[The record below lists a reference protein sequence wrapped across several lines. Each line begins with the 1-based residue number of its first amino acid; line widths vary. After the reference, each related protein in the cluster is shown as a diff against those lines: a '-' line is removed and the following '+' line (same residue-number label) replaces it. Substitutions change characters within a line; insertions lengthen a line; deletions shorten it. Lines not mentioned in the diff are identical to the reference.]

1 MEDLSYLTTEYARNK
16 MIESY
21 NMEEKMENEVIE
33 IKNQSIQATPATLL
47 NIAIEKGADL
57 EKLEKLMD
65 LQIKWEENQAKKAY
79 FAAMASFKANPPEIE
94 KDKNVDYTTKAG
106 NKVKYD
112 HASLGN
118 VTQKIS
124 AALGEHGL
132 SAAWKTQQ
140 DDKKI
145 TVTCRISHSLGY
157 GEETSLSSSPDDSG
171 GKNPIQSLGSTI
183 TYLERYTLLAL
194 TGLATQDQDDDGNG
208 AVAYISDKQKSTI
221 IDMINDKQADEA
233 KFCEYMKVDKISEI
247 KESDFNKAMSA
258 LRAKKEKK

>member
-1 MEDLSYLTTEYARNK
+1 MEQTALAEDK
-16 MIESY
+16 KVIIP
-21 NMEEKMENEVIE
+21 EVV
-33 IKNQSIQATPATLL
+33 QSIPTATPATLL

-79 FAAMASFKANPPEIE
+79 YQAMADFKANPPAIE
-94 KDKNVDYTTKAG
+94 KDKHVKYQTSKGTTE
-106 NKVKYD
+106 YD

-118 VTQKIS
+118 VTQQIS

-132 SAAWKTQQ
+132 SAAWKTTQNAQ
-140 DDKKI
+140 KI

-157 GEETSLSSSPDDSG
+157 GEETSLEASHDDSG
-171 GKNPIQSLGSTI
+171 GKNAIQSLGSTI

-194 TGLATQDQDDDGNG
+194 TGLATQDQDDDGKTSEPIN
-208 AVAYISDKQKSTI
+208 YISDKQKSTI

-247 KESDFNKAMSA
+247 KASDFEKAMSA